1 MATPK
6 RVTKPVIIK
15 ISIPKEF
22 ANLMDKE
29 LSRIHE
35 LLLKNPDNTWAQ
47 GALFQFWSKLDS
59 LLLPAKNFKSEFEND
74 HDSDLDTDDDAAVA

>member
-6 RVTKPVIIK
+6 KVTKPVIIK

-35 LLLKNPDNTWAQ
+35 LLLKNPENTWAQ
-47 GALFQFWSKLDS
+47 ESLYKFWDKLDS
-59 LLLPAKNFKSEFEND
+59 LLLPAKNMKSEFDNEV
-74 HDSDLDTDDDAAVA
+74 DLESEDDIAVA